1 MLAFLLA
8 RSWRLQLQLVLLF
21 VTFVSPAWASDI
33 KNHPKASIVFSAANL
48 NDPESVFGHV
58 FIVFHHERQPEPDDP
73 VVEFYGNLKD
83 IDYAMVKTV
92 LSTVPGQYKFS
103 TYADKL
109 RLYDQEGRD
118 VYVRPLRKE
127 IAIPD
132 LKTKVNDALGH
143 RFEYDFLNINCA
155 FYIELLLVQSDEV
168 LSKGW
173 RIRQPLDVYLN
184 YGDREGEFVVRSADR
199 LLAEF
204 ESVPDWQLNKQE
216 GLEYFSAYKALVDSS
231 VKSDLNQAAGVLMTR
246 SEPSSGVLAPRVSE
260 RRSNLY
266 MAASSGV
273 LDVSYMAFNSE
284 NAWLT
289 DPLPKPSQLEVAE
302 VRARCVTHADT
313 DCIFGVALFNNRTFP
328 ANGWGR
334 SKVLSSGVRLD
345 QGPQANA
352 QIGLGGGFGRV
363 FDLPV
368 WLGVAP
374 LAQVDTQYG
383 GTLGLTASLL
393 HVSSAF
399 RTHLQLDSN
408 PRHNPLDKTQI
419 NFSVTHQATGLSV
432 QWNDVDKGV
441 LGYRLIF

>member
-1 MLAFLLA
+1 MLAFLLV
-8 RSWRLQLQLVLLF
+8 RFRQSLLTLVFLLI
-21 VTFVSPAWASDI
+21 VGAPPALAVSLE
-33 KNHPKASIVFSAANL
+33 NYPKASIAFSAANL

-58 FIVFHHERQPEPDDP
+58 FIVFHHAAHPEPDDP

-92 LSTVPGQYKFS
+92 ISTVPGQYKFS

-127 IAIPD
+127 IAISD
-132 LKTKVNDALGH
+132 LKMKVNDALGH
-143 RFEYDFLNINCA
+143 RFEYDFLNVNCA

-168 LSKGW
+168 LRKGW
-173 RIRQPLDVYLN
+173 RIRQPLDVYLD
-184 YGDREGEFVVRSADR
+184 YGDREGEFVIRSADR

-204 ESVPDWQLNKQE
+204 ESVPDWQRNKKE
-216 GLEYFSAYKALVDSS
+216 GLEYFSAYKALVYSS
-231 VKSDLNQAAGVLMTR
+231 VKSDLNQAARVLMTR
-246 SEPSSGVLAPRVSE
+246 SEPSSGVIAPRVSE

-266 MAASSGV
+266 TAVSSGV

-302 VRARCVTHADT
+302 VRARCSRHADE
-313 DCIFGVALFNNRTFP
+313 DCIFGVVLFNNRTLP
-328 ANGWGR
+328 ASGWGK
-334 SKVLSSGVRLD
+334 SKVLSSGVRID

-363 FDLPV
+363 FELPV
-368 WLGVAP
+368 WLGMTP
-374 LAQVDTQYG
+374 LAQVDTQFG

-408 PRHNPLDKTQI
+408 PRHNPLDKTKI
-419 NFSVTHQATGLSV
+419 TFSVTHQTTGLSV